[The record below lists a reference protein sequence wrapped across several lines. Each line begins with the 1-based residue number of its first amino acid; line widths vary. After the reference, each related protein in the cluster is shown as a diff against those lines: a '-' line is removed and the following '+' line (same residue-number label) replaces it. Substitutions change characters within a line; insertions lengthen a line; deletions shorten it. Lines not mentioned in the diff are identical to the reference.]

1 MKSNIYASSN
11 KQLIA
16 NATKLQQSGQS
27 QQAKEIC
34 QIVLN
39 KKPNDVDA
47 LNLLAVIYAI
57 ENELVLALEIFNK
70 ATKLNPVDAQILFN
84 KSNVLS
90 QLKNYTEALLTVDKA
105 LLINKNNS
113 EGFRIR
119 GEILRSMGR
128 IDESI
133 STYQQAIQID
143 SNNADLY
150 N

>member
-1 MKSNIYASSN
+1 MRSNIYASSN

-16 NATKLQQSGQS
+16 NATRLQQNGQS

-39 KKPNDVDA
+39 KKPNDVEA

-57 ENELVLALEIFNK
+57 ENEFVLALEIFNK
-70 ATKLNPVDAQILFN
+70 AAKLNPVDARILLN

-105 LLINKNNS
+105 LLLNQNNS

-128 IDESI
+128 ID
-133 STYQQAIQID
+133 
-143 SNNADLY
+143 
-150 N
+150 